1 MNYDKIQILIF
12 KLNNYLSYILF
23 KMDGNKQEK
32 INTLRVQIEYY
43 FSDKNLEHDKFFN
56 EKIREDL
63 NVIIL

>member
-1 MNYDKIQILIF
+1 
-12 KLNNYLSYILF
+12 
-23 KMDGNKQEK
+23 MDGNKQEK